1 MATAREARRALA
13 RGDVDLALVLLWNA
27 VEPHRLEGDR
37 AGLEAIG
44 RMAASIAERGDPSQA
59 PEAARL
65 VEEVREVLAY
75 ESGREDEL
83 VAHVGAGFERAEELV
98 VAVEPLVEST
108 APGET
113 VETFETVETVEGL
126 PGAERPER
134 PERSKLT
141 GLIWAILVAV
151 FILLNV
157 VNRLVGE

>member
-37 AGLEAIG
+37 AGLEAIE

-65 VEEVREVLAY
+65 VEEVHKVLAY
-75 ESGREDEL
+75 ESGREAEP
-83 VAHVGAGFERAEELV
+83 VVVHAGGPARSEEVV
-98 VAVEPLVEST
+98 VALEPVQANGPAE
-108 APGET
+108 P
-113 VETFETVETVEGL
+113 VETFETVETLEGL
-126 PGAERPER
+126 PEAERPER
-134 PERSKLT
+134 SERSKLT
-141 GLIWAILVAV
+141 GLIWAILVAI

>member
-75 ESGREDEL
+75 ESGREAEP
-83 VAHVGAGFERAEELV
+83 VAHVSAGFERAEELV
-98 VAVEPLVEST
+98 VAVEPPAST
-108 APGET
+108 AQVEP
-113 VETFETVETVEGL
+113 VETFETVETLEGP

-141 GLIWAILVAV
+141 GLIWAILVAI